1 MSDFQGL
8 EEMLGDFL
16 TEAGELLSDVDNK
29 LVELERRPD
38 DGKLLN
44 DVFRGFHTIKGGAGF
59 LGVAPLVELC
69 HLTENLFDLLRGRKL
84 ALNADVLDAILAA
97 TATVRDMFGS
107 LAQQRQPAAAN
118 PALLERLQVALR
130 GEAAPA
136 TTATTATVTPASAGA
151 PAGTGLDWA
160 QLHAALLAAPTH
172 AALPGAPVS
181 ANPAQPVP
189 AAAVL
194 AQPPSMAPAQPAPAI
209 DTRYGRRASD
219 QPGAEGVPVGR
230 RDNDRVAV
238 SKDGTIRID
247 TQRLDHVLNLS
258 GEIGLARNR
267 LTCLRRDI
275 LSGKRDGE
283 TLAALDQAVNQLD
296 LLVSD
301 LQNSAMKTRMQP
313 IGRLFQKYPRMAR
326 DLARGLGKDVEL
338 ALSGEETELDRAMID
353 QLSDPL
359 VHLVRNAVDHGV
371 ELPADRVA
379 AGKPE
384 KSTIKLSARQ
394 AGDHMVI
401 EIADDGRGMSAESL
415 RRKAVEKGLIEPDA
429 AAAMDE
435 RHSLQLIF
443 LPGFSTKEQVSD
455 LSGRGVGMDVV
466 KNNIQKLNGRI
477 EIQSRPG
484 AGTTITISLPLTMA
498 ILPVLVLKHGGQA
511 LAVPLAL
518 VHELV
523 PIDPAA
529 VQLVGGRPVLAVRGE
544 VLPVRTLAGLLG
556 WEPTRTP
563 RYGVLM
569 QSALSSFVLAVEGY
583 AGRDDVVIKPLTDL
597 KPKGV
602 AGASL
607 TGDGSVV
614 LVLDIEALLADP
626 VDDPACHLL
635 LEEAA

>member
-1 MSDFQGL
+1 MSDFQGMG
-8 EEMLGDFL
+8 EMLQDFL

-44 DVFRGFHTIKGGAGF
+44 DIFRGFHTIKGGAGF
-59 LGVAPLVELC
+59 LGVTPLVDLC

-84 ALNADVLDAILAA
+84 GLNAAVLDAILAA
-97 TATVRDMFGS
+97 TATVRGMFGS
-107 LAQQRQPAAAN
+107 LAQERRPAPAD
-118 PALLERLQVALR
+118 PALIERLEKALR
-130 GEAAPA
+130 GECVAPVAVPAVTAPAAAPA
-136 TTATTATVTPASAGA
+136 GGP
-151 PAGTGLDWA
+151 DWA
-160 QLHAALLAAPTH
+160 MLHAALL
-172 AALPGAPVS
+172 GV
-181 ANPAQPVP
+181 PAP
-189 AAAVL
+189 AAAG
-194 AQPPSMAPAQPAPAI
+194 PAQPASVEPPPAAPVT

-230 RDNDRVAV
+230 RDGDRVAV
-238 SKDGTIRID
+238 SRDATIRID
-247 TQRLDHVLNLS
+247 TQRLDQVLNLS

-267 LTCLRRDI
+267 LNCLRRDI

-283 TLAALDQAVNQLD
+283 TLTALDHAVNQLD

-301 LQNSAMKTRMQP
+301 LQNAAMKTRMQP
-313 IGRLFQKYPRMAR
+313 VGRLFQKYPRMAR
-326 DLARGLGKDVEL
+326 DLARSLGKDVEL
-338 ALSGEETELDRAMID
+338 ALSGEETTVDKAVVDELGE
-353 QLSDPL
+353 PL
-359 VHLVRNAVDHGV
+359 LHLVRNAVDHGV
-371 ELPADRVA
+371 EGPEDRRA

-384 KSTIKLSARQ
+384 KSTIRLAAHQ
-394 AGDHMVI
+394 AGDHIVI
-401 EIADDGRGMSAESL
+401 EIADDGRGMSAEAL
-415 RRKAVEKGLIEPDA
+415 RRKAVEKGLIDA
-429 AAAMDE
+429 DVAAGLDE

-443 LPGFSTKEQVSD
+443 LPGFSTKDQISD
-455 LSGRGVGMDVV
+455 VSGRGVGMDVV

-477 EIQSRPG
+477 DVQSKPG
-484 AGTTITISLPLTMA
+484 AGTQITISLPLTMA
-498 ILPVLVLKHGGQA
+498 ILPVLVLKHGSQS

-523 PIDPAA
+523 PIQPSA

-544 VLPVRTLAGLLG
+544 VLPVRTLSGLLG
-556 WEPTRTP
+556 WEATIAP

-569 QSALSSFVLAVEGY
+569 QSALSTFVLAVEGY

-597 KPKGV
+597 KPRGV

-614 LVLDIEALLADP
+614 LVLDMEALLANPANDP
-626 VDDPACHLL
+626 GARLL